1 MTARLCLAVA
11 AGALSAGLQTV
22 QQPQFRSS
30 VDAVPVYVT
39 VLDKSGR
46 AVVGLK
52 KEDFTVLDDGMP
64 RPITVFSNER
74 PHPLTAALMLDMS
87 GGVNG
92 TLWLQQAGETFVA
105 AMEPGD
111 RARIGTFGS
120 EVAMSALLTGD
131 KGFLIHVLHD
141 ELWPASWAP
150 LFEPIDTAM
159 TSLARETGRRVVVV
173 VTTGGP
179 LNVSERGPTQKTL
192 LERVARE
199 HFVVYGVSMRGWNF
213 PTALRSI
220 IEHSGGRGLLPRSV
234 EDFGDALGTIVE
246 ELHAQYELG
255 FVPLALDGKL
265 HEIEVVVNYKDLDV
279 YARQQYSAGR
289 GSPAAPGHG
298 PLSR

>member
-1 MTARLCLAVA
+1 MTARLCLALA
-11 AGALSAGLQTV
+11 AGALSAGLQAV

-150 LFEPIDTAM
+150 
-159 TSLARETGRRVVVV
+159 RRTGRSA
-173 VTTGGP
+173 VTATI
-179 LNVSERGPTQKTL
+179 
-192 LERVARE
+192 VAA
-199 HFVVYGVSMRGWNF
+199 RGWF
-213 PTALRSI
+213 RRRMGPFKGACRS
-220 IEHSGGRGLLPRSV
+220 
-234 EDFGDALGTIVE
+234 
-246 ELHAQYELG
+246 
-255 FVPLALDGKL
+255 
-265 HEIEVVVNYKDLDV
+265 
-279 YARQQYSAGR
+279 ARTDHRPCRPS
-289 GSPAAPGHG
+289 
-298 PLSR
+298 